1 MSKLSVIS
9 ADEEGVLFSSIVSF
23 ASEMEFSLRKK
34 DGSEMPVLRRI
45 FRFVFDF
52 MCPSFRF
59 SELLLLSTVEI
70 EKMSGVVDGLLVV
83 FFANVLCKVVA
94 FSVLSNILKV
104 VEALVAVHFL
114 LVVESR
120 FVVVSLLDMSS
131 FCVAAFVEVEVKSIL
146 LVVLL

>member
-1 MSKLSVIS
+1 
-9 ADEEGVLFSSIVSF
+9 
-23 ASEMEFSLRKK
+23 MELSLRK
-34 DGSEMPVLRRI
+34 DGSEMPVLRGI
-45 FRFVFDF
+45 FLIRLVFDF

-59 SELLLLSTVEI
+59 SKLLLLSTVEI
-70 EKMSGVVDGLLVV
+70 VKMSGVVDGLLVV
-83 FFANVLCKVVA
+83 LSANVLCKVVA

-131 FCVAAFVEVEVKSIL
+131 FCVAAFVGVEVKSIL